1 MKNRSNFFK
10 VILTIFVFGFV
21 IWLGGTVVRTAI
33 AYNLF
38 TLGTEMQIKTEYSNI
53 ERMNTIYLFST
64 TALITGIAYGFAAIS
79 SIILVVVTK
88 KELKQRGWLFIAFCL
103 FVLTIPVQLYFFYMD
118 YSLATA
124 VYYQGI
130 RDFYNPAIQ
139 QFFVK
144 RFTNVANA
152 SLRTLLFLFSFTC
165 MLYSIWRPLEKDDND
180 SNSSNNNFPKN
191 YQENDSNKLTD

>member
-21 IWLGGTVVRTAI
+21 LWLGGTVVRTGI

-38 TLGTEMQIKTEYSNI
+38 KLGAEMQLKTEYSNI

-79 SIILVVVTK
+79 SIILVVITK
-88 KELKQRGWLFIAFCL
+88 KELKQKGWLFIAFCL

-118 YSLATA
+118 YSLASA

-144 RFTNVANA
+144 RFTNVVNA
-152 SLRTLLFLFSFTC
+152 SLRTLLFLFAFTC
-165 MLYSIWRPLEKDDND
+165 MLYSIWRPLEKNDTDNLSD
-180 SNSSNNNFPKN
+180 NNLSENNQVNNNN
-191 YQENDSNKLTD
+191 ELTD